1 MTENQDVPKTEE
13 MNNLKNEIRQRNA
26 VLIDQ
31 QTKRQI
37 RDWQSISGVV
47 RVYEVESHGAGEYSY
62 RCRQCI

>member
-37 RDWQSISGVV
+37 RDWLEGNPYQELLEYMKS
-47 RVYEVESHGAGEYSY
+47 RVMG
-62 RCRQCI
+62 